1 MKVNTIAELKKAIG
15 KIINENSDKDLP
27 KEIIFNRGIEYSNY
41 KITVEAIEEDFF
53 IDSKGHKWKKLKEDD
68 EQS

>member
-15 KIINENSDKDLP
+15 KIINESSDKDLP

-53 IDSKGHKWKKLKEDD
+53 IDSKGFKWKKLKQDDD
-68 EQS
+68 ES

>member
-15 KIINENSDKDLP
+15 KIINESSDKDLP

-53 IDSKGHKWKKLKEDD
+53 IDSKGCKWKKLKEDD
-68 EQS
+68 EE